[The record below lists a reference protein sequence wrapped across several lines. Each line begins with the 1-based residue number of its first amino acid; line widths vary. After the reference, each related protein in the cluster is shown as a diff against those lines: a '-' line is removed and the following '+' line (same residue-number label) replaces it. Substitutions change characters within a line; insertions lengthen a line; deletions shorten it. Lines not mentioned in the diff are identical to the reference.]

1 MVSVLQTKNVLFG
14 KNSFL
19 KATRL
24 KSYPLNY
31 FNQLLQQQLLNL
43 KLPCAN
49 PVKKFHSILSLINT
63 NTKKNRY
70 VVNI

>member
-19 KATRL
+19 KTIRL
-24 KSYPLNY
+24 KNYPLNY
-31 FNQLLQQQLLNL
+31 FNQLLQQKLHNL

-63 NTKKNRY
+63 YTKNS
-70 VVNI
+70 